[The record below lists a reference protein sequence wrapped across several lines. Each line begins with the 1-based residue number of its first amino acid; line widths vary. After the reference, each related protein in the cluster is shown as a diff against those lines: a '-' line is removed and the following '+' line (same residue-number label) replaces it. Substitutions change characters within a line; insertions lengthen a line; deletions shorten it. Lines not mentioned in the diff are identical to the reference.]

1 MKQTKTILRVVPLLL
16 LLALLLSACS
26 TPVPVSWEAATYQ
39 KDATVGD
46 GATAVTVKVTAE
58 DKTITITLNT
68 DKTDLAEAMLAA
80 GLCAGEE
87 GAYGL
92 YIKYVNGIRADYDL
106 DGGYYWKLV
115 VDGEDSMMGASGTAI
130 APGSVYEFVRTK

>member
-1 MKQTKTILRVVPLLL
+1 MKQTKTLLRVVPLLL
-16 LLALLLSACS
+16 LLALVLAAC
-26 TPVPVSWEAATYQ
+26 TPVPVSWEDATYK
-39 KDATVGD
+39 KDAEVGK
-46 GATAVTVKVTAE
+46 GTTTITVKVTAE
-58 DKTITITLNT
+58 DKTVAITLHT
-68 DKTDLAEAMLAA
+68 DKTDLAEAMLAE

-115 VDGEDSMMGASGTAI
+115 VDGEDSMMGASGTVITA
-130 APGSVYEFVRTK
+130 GSIYEFVRTK